1 MDEWQGVGT
10 PNTQHETGKAG
21 GASAFI
27 ALPVDGC
34 SMGLQGIYL
43 RRLQRLLQ
51 LRKNHEGQLNFDGT
65 RLLDKSIYATYC
77 DCVSVGA
84 LEAAQEV
91 LRRST
96 VTLLE
101 PSTEFE
107 SSL

>member
-1 MDEWQGVGT
+1 MSM
-10 PNTQHETGKAG
+10 PNMEYGDGKTG
-21 GASAFI
+21 GASAS
-27 ALPVDGC
+27 PP
-34 SMGLQGIYL
+34 LQIDSFGTEMRGVYL

-51 LRKNHEGQLNFDGT
+51 LRKNHEGQLNFDGI

-96 VTLLE
+96 VGLSQPT
-101 PSTEFE
+101 PEFG
-107 SSL
+107 SW